1 MPSIQTEIL
10 TFATK
15 NEIEIIRY
23 NKYLISSILIINV
36 SVFDRKRFDSNPI
49 VSLSNGRT
57 LQMIMFPPTN
67 KVLI

>member
-10 TFATK
+10 TFET
-15 NEIEIIRY
+15 IRY
-23 NKYLISSILIINV
+23 HKYLISLILIINV

-49 VSLSNGRT
+49 VSLSNDRT